1 MNTTN
6 TALKKPYS
14 HKSHSYLAG
23 LVLFGCL
30 IPIPIV
36 ATVFTASIYIAP
48 ISIWLQSL
56 ISSWISLN
64 WLVIIAGFVITS
76 VFWLLSAF
84 FSQKFT
90 SMESA
95 NPVSA
100 NHFKNHFSALCAG
113 FAALQALNDNSKSLP
128 RERFYSYRIAYEQV
142 KAYIEEIERILDRK
156 DTRWI
161 AGTGYLQVWNL
172 VHRAE
177 EAIITLEP
185 REEVIRE
192 AIYDEMCLTGSNITG
207 RDSALVKLQ
216 LAVERLSAT
225 ATQYLNHTGNV
236 DIQNYT
242 SNPNGQN
249 NTNLSESLLVATKN
263 LEGSRTVDM
272 DTTKGENILTTGVTS
287 IGTTQGPGVA
297 TTNGTPK
304 VENKVPSDA
313 SGSTSPIVK
322 PDTLVNDEKGTVHV
336 IAEMEARN
344 ALRDVR
350 RVINEYRD
358 HLWEGLVTSRNLLM
372 GTALI
377 TGLLTYVLF
386 CFAIIAGATPAMI
399 TAATAF
405 YLVGALI
412 GLFGRLYDESKVDNA
427 NDDYNL
433 TLARITVTPVLS
445 GIAGVLGVLLTTM
458 LSLTLLKSAL
468 PQNVVPAV
476 PQLGLDDSF
485 NLQRNSLG
493 ILIAAA
499 FALTPNLLINTLKK
513 KANDFTNELQKT
525 GASDQA
531 TSSVQSKSGN
541 KP

>member
-1 MNTTN
+1 MNTTDM
-6 TALKKPYS
+6 ALRKPFP

-23 LVLFGCL
+23 LVFFGCL

-36 ATVFTASIYIAP
+36 ATIFTASIYIAP

-64 WLVIIAGFVITS
+64 WLVIIAGFVITL
-76 VFWLLSAF
+76 VFWLLCAL
-84 FSQKFT
+84 FSQNFT
-90 SMESA
+90 SIESA

-100 NHFKNHFSALCAG
+100 SHLKNHFSALHAG
-113 FAALQALNDNSKSLP
+113 FAALQALNDNGKSLP
-128 RERFYSYRIAYEQV
+128 KERVYSYRIAYEQV
-142 KAYIEEIERILDRK
+142 KAYLEEIERILERK

-161 AGTGYLQVWNL
+161 AGTGYLRVWNL

-177 EAIITLEP
+177 EAMITLEP

-192 AIYDEMCLTGSNITG
+192 AIYDEMRLTGSSITG
-207 RDSALVKLQ
+207 RDSALNKLE
-216 LAVERLSAT
+216 LAVEHLSAS
-225 ATQYLNHTGNV
+225 ATQYLNHTENE
-236 DIQNYT
+236 DIQNST
-242 SNPNGQN
+242 SNLNGPN
-249 NTNLSESLLVATKN
+249 NTNLSERLLVAAKILEDPRTDKMDITKDEKN
-263 LEGSRTVDM
+263 R
-272 DTTKGENILTTGVTS
+272 TTGGTS
-287 IGTTQGPGVA
+287 IVTTQDPNVA
-297 TTNGTPK
+297 TTNGTLK
-304 VENKVPSDA
+304 VANENPSDA
-313 SGSTSPIVK
+313 SGSANPIDK
-322 PDTLVNDEKGTVHV
+322 PDVLVNDERNTTHV
-336 IAEMEARN
+336 IAEVEARN
-344 ALRDVR
+344 ALRDAR

-372 GTALI
+372 GTAII

-427 NDDYNL
+427 TDDYNL
-433 TLARITVTPVLS
+433 TLARIIVTPVLS

-468 PQNVVPAV
+468 PQNVVLAV
-476 PQLGLDDSF
+476 PQLGLDDTF

-513 KANDFTNELQKT
+513 KANDFTDKLQNT

-531 TSSVQSKSGN
+531 TSGVQSKSGN
-541 KP
+541 KQ

>member
-1 MNTTN
+1 
-6 TALKKPYS
+6 
-14 HKSHSYLAG
+14 
-23 LVLFGCL
+23 
-30 IPIPIV
+30 
-36 ATVFTASIYIAP
+36 
-48 ISIWLQSL
+48 
-56 ISSWISLN
+56 
-64 WLVIIAGFVITS
+64 
-76 VFWLLSAF
+76 
-84 FSQKFT
+84 
-90 SMESA
+90 
-95 NPVSA
+95 
-100 NHFKNHFSALCAG
+100 
-113 FAALQALNDNSKSLP
+113 
-128 RERFYSYRIAYEQV
+128 
-142 KAYIEEIERILDRK
+142 
-156 DTRWI
+156 
-161 AGTGYLQVWNL
+161 
-172 VHRAE
+172 
-177 EAIITLEP
+177 
-185 REEVIRE
+185 
-192 AIYDEMCLTGSNITG
+192 
-207 RDSALVKLQ
+207 
-216 LAVERLSAT
+216 
-225 ATQYLNHTGNV
+225 
-236 DIQNYT
+236 
-242 SNPNGQN
+242 
-249 NTNLSESLLVATKN
+249 
-263 LEGSRTVDM
+263 M

-322 PDTLVNDEKGTVHV
+322 PDTLGNDEKGTVHV

-433 TLARITVTPVLS
+433 TL
-445 GIAGVLGVLLTTM
+445 
-458 LSLTLLKSAL
+458 
-468 PQNVVPAV
+468 
-476 PQLGLDDSF
+476 
-485 NLQRNSLG
+485 
-493 ILIAAA
+493 
-499 FALTPNLLINTLKK
+499 
-513 KANDFTNELQKT
+513 DFTNELQKT

>member
-1 MNTTN
+1 MNTTDM
-6 TALKKPYS
+6 ASKKKP
-14 HKSHSYLAG
+14 HSYLAG
-23 LVLFGCL
+23 FIYFGCL

-36 ATVFTASIYIAP
+36 ATIFTASIYIAP
-48 ISIWLQSL
+48 ILISLQSL

-64 WLVIIAGFVITS
+64 WLVIITGFVITL

-90 SMESA
+90 GMESVS
-95 NPVSA
+95 PVSA
-100 NHFKNHFSALCAG
+100 NNFKNHFSALCAG
-113 FAALQALNDNSKSLP
+113 FAALDALNDSGKSLP
-128 RERFYSYRIAYEQV
+128 GERIYSYLIAYEQV
-142 KAYIEEIERILDRK
+142 KAYIEEIKEILDRK
-156 DTRWI
+156 DTRWV
-161 AGTGYLQVWNL
+161 AGTGYLRVWNL

-177 EAIITLEP
+177 EAMITLEP

-192 AIYDEMCLTGSNITG
+192 AIYDEMCLTDSNITG
-207 RDSALVKLQ
+207 RDSSLAKLK

-225 ATQYLNHTGNV
+225 ATQYLNIPGNG
-236 DIQNYT
+236 DTQSFT
-242 SNPNGQN
+242 SNSNGQN
-249 NTNLSESLLVATKN
+249 NANISEKQLVAINN
-263 LEGSRTVDM
+263 LEGSRTVEM
-272 DTTKGENILTTGVTS
+272 NRTKGENILTIGVTP
-287 IGTTQGPGVA
+287 IGMTQGPGIA

-304 VENKVPSDA
+304 VEKKAPSDA
-313 SGSTSPIVK
+313 SGSTSPGVK
-322 PDTLVNDEKGTVHV
+322 PDTLVNDEKSTAQV
-336 IAEMEARN
+336 IAEVEARN

-350 RVINEYRD
+350 RAINEYRD

-405 YLVGALI
+405 FLVGALI

-427 NDDYNL
+427 NDEYNL
-433 TLARITVTPVLS
+433 ILARIIVTPVLS

-476 PQLGLDDSF
+476 SQFGLGDSF
-485 NLQRNSLG
+485 NLGRNSLG

-525 GASDQA
+525 GVSGQA
-531 TSSVQSKSGN
+531 TSSVQ
-541 KP
+541 